1 MPKLI
6 KKYVILRESSTE
18 ESKLYD
24 GVIPWHYF
32 TLLYF
37 RFRFFTL

>member
-24 GVIPWHYF
+24 GVIP
-32 TLLYF
+32 
-37 RFRFFTL
+37 